1 MTLDEIEAQRVLKAY
16 VKTPAWITAAREQS
30 NKLFALIHGDNF
42 IDLLINKIE
51 YIESPNKAAARKRYS
66 RDIIHYFER
75 ILRPNANIYSA
86 NGGSI
91 SLNIDSESD
100 KEALLSTMSRT
111 KDGKSLR
118 EWLKTFWMPLYHSD
132 PNGVIFIEYTTK
144 DNKIDCWPT
153 YKQIDVI
160 QSYKPKGQLVE
171 WILFKPV
178 KEVING
184 KQVMTIRLVDDTLD
198 RTYLV
203 NGDKFTLLENDGIKD
218 RSFEHPFGQVPALVN
233 SDIEDFRGNTRLSP
247 INSIIGVSE
256 EFARDQSQKTLYK
269 IRMGLPTEWKI
280 GDQCITCHG
289 KGKVDDSNCKECDG
303 QGYYMS
309 KDITDIKIIAAPEG
323 DEKAINGNDTG
334 GFIVPPSDP
343 LIQFREELRIAIEDA
358 FSTHWGTM
366 AGFASK
372 VVKTATEI
380 FYDTQPMTDKLNDIG
395 DIAEFME
402 NQIVE
407 WYANAVIPTKQKDK
421 HIASIHYGRRYI
433 IDPPDVILEKYE
445 KAKREGDNNVILDR
459 LYNEYLTARFR
470 RDPEFLRIM
479 LLKSSIDPYL
489 HSSLEQVEK
498 AFGVIEVQKKI
509 LFQKWWNILT
519 AKDKEN
525 TSEKLDEQFDK
536 WFEDQQPEEANAE
549 TLAAQA
555 ELRGSVGGATNVKDL
570 ITSVSLGQVPKE
582 SAIVILI
589 ELFGFKDDVAK
600 RMIGDP
606 TVITTPTTTGA
617 GE

>member
-30 NKLFALIHGDNF
+30 NKLFALIHGDKF

-51 YIESPNKAAARKRYS
+51 YIESSNKAAARKRYS

-100 KEALLSTMSRT
+100 KEALLSAMSRT

-160 QSYKPKGQLVE
+160 QSYKTKGQLVE

-184 KQVMTIRLVDDTLD
+184 KQVMTIRLVDDTID

-203 NGDKFTLLENDGIKD
+203 NGDKFTLLEDDGIKD

-269 IRMGLPTEWKI
+269 IRMGVPTEWKI
-280 GDQCITCHG
+280 GDQSITCHG
-289 KGKVDDSNCKECDG
+289 KG
-303 QGYYMS
+303 
-309 KDITDIKIIAAPEG
+309 
-323 DEKAINGNDTG
+323 
-334 GFIVPPSDP
+334 
-343 LIQFREELRIAIEDA
+343 
-358 FSTHWGTM
+358 
-366 AGFASK
+366 
-372 VVKTATEI
+372 
-380 FYDTQPMTDKLNDIG
+380 
-395 DIAEFME
+395 
-402 NQIVE
+402 
-407 WYANAVIPTKQKDK
+407 
-421 HIASIHYGRRYI
+421 
-433 IDPPDVILEKYE
+433 
-445 KAKREGDNNVILDR
+445 
-459 LYNEYLTARFR
+459 
-470 RDPEFLRIM
+470 
-479 LLKSSIDPYL
+479 
-489 HSSLEQVEK
+489 
-498 AFGVIEVQKKI
+498 
-509 LFQKWWNILT
+509 
-519 AKDKEN
+519 
-525 TSEKLDEQFDK
+525 
-536 WFEDQQPEEANAE
+536 
-549 TLAAQA
+549 
-555 ELRGSVGGATNVKDL
+555 
-570 ITSVSLGQVPKE
+570 
-582 SAIVILI
+582 
-589 ELFGFKDDVAK
+589 
-600 RMIGDP
+600 
-606 TVITTPTTTGA
+606 
-617 GE
+617 